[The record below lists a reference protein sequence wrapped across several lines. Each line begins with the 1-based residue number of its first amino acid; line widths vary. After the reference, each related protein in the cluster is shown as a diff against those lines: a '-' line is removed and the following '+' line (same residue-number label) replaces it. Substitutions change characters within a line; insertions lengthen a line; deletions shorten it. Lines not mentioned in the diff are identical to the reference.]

1 MDWILD
7 WKKQNKRP
15 ALRWP
20 PPCEACFRLC
30 SHICN
35 LDAFWTA
42 SDSHDM
48 WTSSLLHGVTSHICG
63 AAAVQNWKS
72 LVHFLSTVGRFRCKF
87 PAIAFYGNTSK
98 SHMSSVLNTNS
109 IRKKKTSVGTGPTH
123 TRKIKAPHQMYRSS
137 SFSKTAAEGLKQ
149 PIYSRVNWTQPPLR
163 DQLNHQPKPW
173 WKVKPYSHWN
183 VLALSL
189 AICGETNSG
198 VLCVLLQ
205 AFI

>member
-1 MDWILD
+1 
-7 WKKQNKRP
+7 
-15 ALRWP
+15 
-20 PPCEACFRLC
+20 
-30 SHICN
+30 
-35 LDAFWTA
+35 
-42 SDSHDM
+42 M
-48 WTSSLLHGVTSHICG
+48 WTSSLLHGVTSYICG

-98 SHMSSVLNTNS
+98 IAHVISFEHKFNP
-109 IRKKKTSVGTGPTH
+109 KKKKKKNSVGTGPTH

>member
-1 MDWILD
+1 MHFELHPIHMTCE
-7 WKKQNKRP
+7 P
-15 ALRWP
+15 AAFSMESLHIYAEQRQ
-20 PPCEACFRLC
+20 CKIERVLC
-30 SHICN
+30 IFWALWGGS
-35 LDAFWTA
+35 DANSQLLPSMGTHLNRTCHQFWTQIQ
-42 SDSHDM
+42 SE
-48 WTSSLLHGVTSHICG
+48 
-63 AAAVQNWKS
+63 
-72 LVHFLSTVGRFRCKF
+72 
-87 PAIAFYGNTSK
+87 
-98 SHMSSVLNTNS
+98 
-109 IRKKKTSVGTGPTH
+109 KKKKNSVGTGPTH